1 MKISA
6 IMSEPH
12 SWDEAYRGDRP
23 LRRTSLFWACLPAFL
38 LAFMMTVGIA
48 VRVFLQAPTKASVLV
63 TALAVLEVVIL
74 YIGWRFL
81 RFIDAVRELLSSAPN
96 QSEDILGLA
105 RWTARLFI
113 FGMTGIGMA
122 MMVSL
127 MLLSR

>member
-1 MKISA
+1 MRMLA

-12 SWDEAYRGDRP
+12 SWDAAYRGGKP

-38 LAFMMTVGIA
+38 LAFVTTGGIA
-48 VRVFLQAPTKASVLV
+48 VRVFLQAPTKAAVLV
-63 TALAVLEVVIL
+63 PALAAMEVMIL

-81 RFIDAVRELLSSAPN
+81 RFIGAVRELIAGAPD

-122 MMVSL
+122 MLVSL

>member
-1 MKISA
+1 
-6 IMSEPH
+6 
-12 SWDEAYRGDRP
+12 
-23 LRRTSLFWACLPAFL
+23 
-38 LAFMMTVGIA
+38 MMTVGIA